1 MFLPWRGAGQRL
13 TSGTVGDIRCDYR
26 EDEPGGQEPPPV
38 KFGSKVERNDP
49 HLEQSHQLEDSRA
62 AVLAEVRRQ
71 RDSYTVHVSY
81 VVGLRMSLL
90 PLHQDE
96 LSDYEGDDEDEH
108 HLCVHRLMAF
118 MLGVHS
124 RMLHPVEENNNF

>member
-1 MFLPWRGAGQRL
+1 MCEYVTIHYSQLGQRWQKSRSSEFPGCGEEGSVFLPWRGAGQRL

-71 RDSYTVHVSY
+71 RDSYCIQCT
-81 VVGLRMSLL
+81 SLTL
-90 PLHQDE
+90 
-96 LSDYEGDDEDEH
+96 
-108 HLCVHRLMAF
+108 
-118 MLGVHS
+118 
-124 RMLHPVEENNNF
+124 